1 MKVQFLRKTMCA
13 TCPFRVGSPHAN
25 LIPCLEVSA
34 LTSASRICHSTG
46 SGNALYPKPTGKP
59 AALCRGARNR
69 QLAMFAGM
77 GFISEP
83 TDAAWAAKCREMG
96 LKEPKLL

>member
-13 TCPFRVGSPHAN
+13 TCPFRVGSQYAHLASD
-25 LIPCLEVSA
+25 LTESA
-34 LTSASRICHSTG
+34 ITQASRICHSTG
-46 SGNALYPKPTGKP
+46 SNAINHRTGKKP
-59 AALCRGARNR
+59 ALCRGARDK
-69 QLAMFAGM
+69 QLQAFTAM